1 MKKTFYH
8 ATKYENLKSIM
19 EHGLHSRFG
28 EIYFSSSAI
37 SAVRWVG
44 AGQTGLYAVIEVK
57 LDERKYKP
65 GQDHAP
71 IMEYMFPGEV
81 IVVNKPVYTFSRV
94 MVYEK
99 KEHATMLHNV
109 VSEKHIIKN
118 KPKAPWYKSKEQ
130 KAQEWDV
137 LMEDLKKRLQETE
150 K

>member
-28 EIYFSSSAI
+28 EIYFSSNAS
-37 SAVRWVG
+37 SAVNWVG
-44 AGQTGLYAVIEVK
+44 MGKTGLYAVIEVQ
-57 LDERKYKP
+57 LDERRYKP

-94 MVYEK
+94 IVYEK
-99 KEHATMLHNV
+99 NEHATMLHNV

-118 KPKAPWYKSKEQ
+118 KPKAPWYKTKQ
-130 KAQEWDV
+130 QV
-137 LMEDLKKRLQETE
+137 LQEYHDMVEELQKKIQENE